1 MGELTTQDINGNLNA
16 VLERIRES
24 FHPTQVILFGSHA
37 SGTAGPESDW
47 DLLVV
52 APQAPAW
59 KEAYRFRTE
68 LASTFRLKLHLLFIS
83 EEKFR
88 ETKDVVGGLAFP
100 ATRTG
105 VTLYEQK
112 P

>member
-1 MGELTTQDINGNLNA
+1 
-16 VLERIRES
+16 VS
-24 FHPTQVILFGSHA
+24 
-37 SGTAGPESDW
+37 
-47 DLLVV
+47 
-52 APQAPAW
+52 
-59 KEAYRFRTE
+59 
-68 LASTFRLKLHLLFIS
+68 FRLKLHLLFIS